1 MSAQR
6 SNGRLRIAI
15 QSNGRLT
22 AESSDLLRH
31 AGLEFEEHN
40 RRLLAPCRN
49 FPLDILFVRDD
60 DIPEYVQERVVD
72 LGIVGLNVVRERAA
86 RVELMQEL
94 GFGFCKLVIAVPKT
108 TAFRVAADLAG
119 LRIATSHPRSLMTF
133 LNDQGI
139 EAEVIEI
146 HGGAEVAPALDV
158 CDAIC
163 DLTSTGS
170 TLRVNELRPLTTV
183 YESQGVLI
191 GNPAAVEDARHKEL
205 IRRLVKRMDA
215 YLIARRLR
223 YVMLNAPASAL
234 DAVRRVLPGLQS
246 PTVIPLA
253 DPEMV
258 AVHAAV
264 EEEVFWDV
272 LERLKQAGG
281 SDILVLP
288 VEKMMR

>member
-1 MSAQR
+1 MSVR
-6 SNGRLRIAI
+6 RNDRLRIAV

-22 AESSDLLRH
+22 DESTALLRH
-31 AGLEFEEHN
+31 AGLEFEEHS

-49 FPLDILFVRDD
+49 FELDILFIRDD
-60 DIPEYVQERVVD
+60 DIPEYVQDGIVD
-72 LGIVGLNVVRERAA
+72 LGIVGLNVVRESGAA
-86 RVELMQEL
+86 VEVRKKL
-94 GFGFCKLVIAVPKT
+94 GYGYCSLVIAVPK
-108 TAFRVAADLAG
+108 RSAAAAPQDLQG
-119 LRIATSHPRSLMTF
+119 LRIATSYPRSLRDY
-133 LNDQGI
+133 LARHGI

-170 TLRVNELRPLTTV
+170 TLRVNDLRALTTV
-183 YESQGVLI
+183 FESEAVLI
-191 GNPAAVEDARHKEL
+191 ANSGTLEDDGRSAT
-205 IRRLVKRMDA
+205 IRRLTTRMDS
-215 YLIARRLR
+215 YLTARRLR

-234 DAVRRVLPGLQS
+234 DEIRQILPGLRS

-253 DPEMV
+253 DPELM

-264 EEEVFWDV
+264 EEDVFWDV
-272 LERLKQAGG
+272 LERLKDAGG

-288 VEKMMR
+288 IEKMMR